1 MVAGSGIVG
10 NNRWQPFML
19 NPGARRTCRLSLTQY
34 VLISFVMATISA
46 AIPAVAGDSGIFARS
61 NLVAWGI
68 VPFDARK
75 RGPEERAQM
84 LDRLGIHRLAYD
96 WRAEHIPTFDAEIAA
111 CRKHGIEITAWWF
124 PTTLDK
130 DAKTILSVLERNKV
144 KTQLWVMGGGDAAP
158 DEAETRSRVKAEA
171 ARIRPI
177 AEAAGRIGC
186 SVGLYNHGGW
196 FGEPENQIAI
206 IETLGM
212 TNVGIVYNFHHGHH
226 QIARFP
232 ELFRKMKPYL
242 YAVNINGMLKDGEQ
256 TGRKILNVGEGDQE
270 LGMLKVV
277 RDSGW
282 KGPMGIINHRT
293 ELDA

>member
-111 CRKHGIEITAWWF
+111 CRRHHIEITAWWF

-130 DAKTILSVLERNKV
+130 DAQAILAALERNKV
-144 KTQLWVMGGGDAAP
+144 HTQLWVMGGGGEVKSA
-158 DEAETRSRVKAEA
+158 DEQKQRVSAEA
-171 ARIRPI
+171 KRIRVI
-177 AEAAGRIGC
+177 AEAAAKIGC
-186 SVGLYNHGGW
+186 TV
-196 FGEPENQIAI
+196 A
-206 IETLGM
+206 
-212 TNVGIVYNFHHGHH
+212 
-226 QIARFP
+226 
-232 ELFRKMKPYL
+232 
-242 YAVNINGMLKDGEQ
+242 
-256 TGRKILNVGEGDQE
+256 
-270 LGMLKVV
+270 
-277 RDSGW
+277 
-282 KGPMGIINHRT
+282 
-293 ELDA
+293 